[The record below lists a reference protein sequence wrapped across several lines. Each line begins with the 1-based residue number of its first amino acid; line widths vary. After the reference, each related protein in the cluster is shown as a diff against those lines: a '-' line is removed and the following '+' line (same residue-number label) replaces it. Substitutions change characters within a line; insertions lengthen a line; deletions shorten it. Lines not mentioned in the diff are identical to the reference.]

1 MNLEKQNS
9 SKKSPVLSD
18 QELDQFLNDDFE
30 FKPLTSGLG
39 FHNQAKTIEVA
50 KTPDPVAKQVSMPK
64 QTSMPRQTQ
73 APQTMRSH
81 QEMEPFSNDLSMFYG
96 KETLTPVQFPETA
109 LKEEVVYKKAA
120 SSERVLSY
128 FIDLS
133 FIAALNS
140 MIMVFV
146 AWNVGMDLTELFSIY
161 PDEMTPIAM
170 TLFCG
175 TYLIYFS
182 VFEKT
187 ASSTL
192 GKSFLNLRVVTN
204 DQKNA
209 TWVTLLM
216 RSIVGLANF
225 ISLGLFSY
233 FDLANKVT
241 NTKVVR
247 AK

>member
-1 MNLEKQNS
+1 MNLEKQNP

-39 FHNQAKTIEVA
+39 FHNQAKTIEVN
-50 KTPDPVAKQVSMPK
+50 KTPDPVMRQTGMPK
-64 QTSMPRQTQ
+64 TSMPRSTQ
-73 APQTMRSH
+73 AAQIMRGH
-81 QEMEPFSNDLSMFYG
+81 QEMDPFSSDLSLFYG
-96 KETLTPVQFPETA
+96 KESLTPVQFPETA
-109 LKEEVVYKKAA
+109 VKEEISYKKATG
-120 SSERVLSY
+120 SERVLSY
-128 FIDLS
+128 LIDLS
-133 FIAALNS
+133 FLLALNS

-146 AWNVGMDLTELFSIY
+146 AWNVGMDLTELFAQY
-161 PDEMTPIAM
+161 PDEMTPIAV

-187 ASSTL
+187 SSSTL
-192 GKSFLNLRVVTN
+192 GKSFLNLRVMTSEN
-204 DQKNA
+204 KNA
-209 TWVTLLM
+209 SWLTLLM
-216 RSIVGLANF
+216 RSVMGLANF

>member
-1 MNLEKQNS
+1 MNLDKQNTQ
-9 SKKSPVLSD
+9 KKSPVLSD
-18 QELDQFLNDDFE
+18 NELDKFLDDGFE

-39 FHNQAKTIEVA
+39 FHNESKTIEVK
-50 KTPDPVAKQVSMPK
+50 KTPNPVSKPVARK
-64 QTSMPRQTQ
+64 T
-73 APQTMRSH
+73 H
-81 QEMEPFSNDLSMFYG
+81 LEMDPYASDLSIFYG
-96 KETLTPVQFPETA
+96 KTEPLTPVQFPETK
-109 LKEEVVYKKAA
+109 KEEVILRKAS

-133 FIAALNS
+133 FLVALNS
-140 MIMVFV
+140 LIMVFV
-146 AWNVGMDLTELFSIY
+146 AWNVNMDLQDLFFLY
-161 PDEMTPIAM
+161 PDEMTPIAV

-187 ASSTL
+187 ASSTI
-192 GKSFLNLRVVTN
+192 GKSFLNLRVV
-204 DQKNA
+204 DQRQRNA
-209 TWVTLLM
+209 AWSTLLA
-216 RSIVGLANF
+216 RAALGLANF
-225 ISLGLFSY
+225 VSLGLFSY

>member
-1 MNLEKQNS
+1 MNLDKQNS

-39 FHNQAKTIEVA
+39 FHNEPKKIEVT
-50 KTPDPVAKQVSMPK
+50 KSPDPVMRNSLPK
-64 QTSMPRQTQ
+64 STPRPTQ
-73 APQTMRSH
+73 APISARGH
-81 QEMEPFSNDLSMFYG
+81 QEIDPYASDLSLFYG
-96 KETLTPVQFPETA
+96 KETLTAVQFPETV
-109 LKEEVVYKKAA
+109 KEEVVLKKATA
-120 SSERVLSY
+120 SERVLSY

-133 FIAALNS
+133 FLVALNS

-146 AWNVGMDLTELFSIY
+146 AWNVGMDLTELFFLY
-161 PDEMTPIAM
+161 PDEMTPIAV

-187 ASSTL
+187 SSSTL

-204 DQKNA
+204 TQANA
-209 TWVTLLM
+209 SWITLLM
-216 RSIVGLANF
+216 RSVFGLANF
-225 ISLGLFSY
+225 VSLGLFSY